1 MNEASQT
8 PQPQPQAFDPIQFT
22 VSRPL
27 ASPNELA
34 VAFGQLIDGIADIS
48 GRSIE
53 RIITP
58 GLSAITISWLGRSVP
73 SDEWLGDVESQLRSF
88 AACTGVEVHFRRR

>member
-8 PQPQPQAFDPIQFT
+8 PQPAFDPVQFT

-27 ASPNELA
+27 ASPAELA

-48 GRSIE
+48 GTSVD

-58 GLSAITISWLGRSVP
+58 SLSAITVSWLGRSVP

-88 AACTGVEVHFRRR
+88 AACSGVEVHFRRR

>member
-8 PQPQPQAFDPIQFT
+8 PQNQPAFDPVQFT

-34 VAFGQLIDGIADIS
+34 VAFGQLIDGIADIN
-48 GRSIE
+48 GLSIE

-58 GLSAITISWLGRSVP
+58 SLSAITISWLDRSVP
-73 SDEWLGDVESQLRSF
+73 SEEWLEDVESQLRSF
-88 AACTGVEVHFRRR
+88 AACSGVEVHFRRR

>member
-1 MNEASQT
+1 MNEASHANQP
-8 PQPQPQAFDPIQFT
+8 PQGFDPIQFT
-22 VSRPL
+22 VTCPL

-48 GRSIE
+48 GTSVE

-58 GLSAITISWLGRSVP
+58 GLSAITISWLDRSVP
-73 SDEWLGDVESQLRSF
+73 SDEWLGDVETQLRSF

>member
-8 PQPQPQAFDPIQFT
+8 PQPQSAFDPVQFT
-22 VSRPL
+22 VTRPL

-48 GRSIE
+48 GSSVD

-58 GLSAITISWLGRSVP
+58 GLSAITISWLDRSVP
-73 SDEWLGDVESQLRSF
+73 SEEWLGDVESQLRSF
-88 AACTGVEVHFRRR
+88 AACSGVEVHFRRR

>member
-8 PQPQPQAFDPIQFT
+8 PHPQPQAFDPIQFT
-22 VSRPL
+22 VTRPL

-34 VAFGQLIDGIADIS
+34 IAFGQLIDGIADIS
-48 GRSIE
+48 GTSVE
-53 RIITP
+53 RVITP
-58 GLSAITISWLGRSVP
+58 SLSAITISWLDRSVP

>member
-1 MNEASQT
+1 MNEASQI
-8 PQPQPQAFDPIQFT
+8 PQQPQVFDPIQFT

-34 VAFGQLIDGIADIS
+34 VAFGQLIDGIGDLS
-48 GRSIE
+48 GTSVE

-58 GLSAITISWLGRSVP
+58 SLSSITISWLGRSVP

-88 AACTGVEVHFRRR
+88 AACTGVEIHFRRR